1 MFMLKRANP
10 NLPLVFS
17 VLSMSGSNG
26 PTQRERIDGLVA
38 DMEKQSQLLNS
49 TARLCLQTS
58 HRQQSDTTRRSLVCF
73 VKSDLRLSVLDR
85 WHTWNK
91 NAKLPP
97 AELPTPPPP
106 PLREQI
112 GNLLCTYLL
121 EKAEMLDIPQAT
133 LGVIKMLGKALEA
146 ITIIPDKDKEGD
158 VQPVLLLFRPSETS
172 MFVREALL
180 DPVWPLSVAKAKI
193 SASVPRVCLTAVP
206 TKRSWNNWACLHK
219 QKVVAKVGVVPRER
233 QRQVLPQRPSAVAS
247 ALEGLTTNKHAFC
260 SFVFVFYFLF
270 FSLVSPRGAVP
281 CGLLC
286 LWRADSQACS
296 TRGPSRGSPPSF
308 PFVLLP

>member
-1 MFMLKRANP
+1 MPPRQFVAIVELIFQVMPVHVCMSIANILLKHFRYLLFVHIVPLIMHPLFTNITHSHSTASVAMFMLKRANP
-10 NLPLVFS
+10 NLPFVFS

-97 AELPTPPPP
+97 AERPTPPPP

-121 EKAEMLDIPQAT
+121 EQAEMLDIPQAT

-180 DPVWPLSVAKAKI
+180 DPVWAPVCGKSKDIGFRPARLSYSGPHKAVMEQLGLPTQAKGSGKSRRSPKREAEAG
-193 SASVPRVCLTAVP
+193 ASPKTQ
-206 TKRSWNNWACLHK
+206 RS
-219 QKVVAKVGVVPRER
+219 R
-233 QRQVLPQRPSAVAS
+233 QR
-247 ALEGLTTNKHAFC
+247 T
-260 SFVFVFYFLF
+260 
-270 FSLVSPRGAVP
+270 
-281 CGLLC
+281 
-286 LWRADSQACS
+286 
-296 TRGPSRGSPPSF
+296 
-308 PFVLLP
+308 